1 MPQGRGTYGSKVGRP
16 SKKKFDDGGAVTIS
30 IIPMS
35 TKMDDDII
43 DADDDIIDATDVIS
57 LEGRD
62 AMFIEGNE
70 EMFDEPEK
78 KKKKKVKKKKDGG
91 MVKYK
96 NGFMDGGMVKYK
108 NGGTIKGC
116 GSAVTGKS
124 YNDNNGSGTF

>member
-35 TKMDDDII
+35 TKMDDDF
-43 DADDDIIDATDVIS
+43 IDATDLIS
-57 LEGRD
+57 LEGQD
-62 AMFIEGNE
+62 AMFIKGNE
-70 EMFDEPEK
+70 EMFDEPE
-78 KKKKKVKKKKDGG
+78 KKKKVKKKKDGG

>member
-35 TKMDDDII
+35 RKMDDDF
-43 DADDDIIDATDVIS
+43 IDATDVIS

-78 KKKKKVKKKKDGG
+78 KKKVKKKK
-91 MVKYK
+91 
-96 NGFMDGGMVKYK
+96 DGGMVKYK

>member
-35 TKMDDDII
+35 RKMDDDF
-43 DADDDIIDATDVIS
+43 IDATDVIS

-70 EMFDEPEK
+70 EMFDEPE
-78 KKKKKVKKKKDGG
+78 KKKKVKKKKDGG